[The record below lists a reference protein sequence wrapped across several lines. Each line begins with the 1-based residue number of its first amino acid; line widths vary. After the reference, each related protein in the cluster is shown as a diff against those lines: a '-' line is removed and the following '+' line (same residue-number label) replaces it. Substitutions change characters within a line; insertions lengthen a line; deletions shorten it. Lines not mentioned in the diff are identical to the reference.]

1 VTSKSIEVAKIC
13 LWYIPIVVEVA
24 SHYIADIVPGHV
36 RYLTE
41 PVVARS
47 GSVFIIILG
56 GGLDKITN
64 GFQQIV
70 SNTGLGAAG
79 AGLFLSAAVI
89 FIATFLLYFGSSGE
103 GVRLESQRALTWFF
117 AHFFYLSALI
127 IMLQG

>member
-1 VTSKSIEVAKIC
+1 
-13 LWYIPIVVEVA
+13 
-24 SHYIADIVPGHV
+24 
-36 RYLTE
+36 
-41 PVVARS
+41 VVARS